1 MEGGMTAVSAELE
14 NTLRQLDPASASSL
28 ERVVWDVLQLARQRQ
43 SVRSARGPVGHLAD
57 KGYPAGHFERLTGSW
72 AGVEFELPDDPPPDA
87 SPAWS

>member
-28 ERVVWDVLQLARQRQ
+28 ERVVWDVLQLARQRRISQ
-43 SVRSARGPVGHLAD
+43 GAGRDQDD
-57 KGYPAGHFERLTGSW
+57 KGYPSGHFDRLTGSW
-72 AGVEFELPDDPPPDA
+72 AGVEFELPDDPPPNP